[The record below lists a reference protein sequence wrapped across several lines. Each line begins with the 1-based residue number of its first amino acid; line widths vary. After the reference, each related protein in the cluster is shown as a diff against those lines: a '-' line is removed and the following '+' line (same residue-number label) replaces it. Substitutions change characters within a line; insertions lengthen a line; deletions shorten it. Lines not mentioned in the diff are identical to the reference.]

1 MEVFSVLSFDLD
13 SLVSATA
20 LSRSLGK
27 YLAKCK
33 EKPLLILRNN
43 EVEGVLLSAEA
54 YRELLE
60 SYELVQDIRLARE
73 TFEQPTDNPE
83 DKDVFEIMREV
94 EEQGRVQ
101 R

>member
-1 MEVFSVLSFDLD
+1 VVSFELD

-54 YRELLE
+54 YRKLVE
-60 SYELVQDIRLARE
+60 SYELVQDLMLARE
-73 TFEQPTDNPE
+73 IFEGPTENPE
-83 DKDVFEIMREV
+83 DRDVFDIMREV
-94 EEQGRVQ
+94 EERERVQ
-101 R
+101 G

>member
-1 MEVFSVLSFDLD
+1 MFSFDLD

-27 YLAKCK
+27 YLVKCK

-43 EVEGVLLSAEA
+43 EVEGVLLSAEV
-54 YRELLE
+54 YKELLE
-60 SYELVQDIRLARE
+60 SYEIVQDIRLARE
-73 TFEQPTDNPE
+73 IFDQPTENPE

-94 EEQGRVQ
+94 EEQGCVQ

>member
-1 MEVFSVLSFDLD
+1 MLSFDLD

-20 LSRSLGK
+20 LSRSPGR

-43 EVEGVLLSAEA
+43 EVEGVLLSADT
-54 YRELLE
+54 YKELLE

-73 TFEQPTDNPE
+73 VFGQPTDNPE
-83 DKDVFEIMREV
+83 DKDVFEMMREV
-94 EEQGRVQ
+94 EERGRVQ

>member
-1 MEVFSVLSFDLD
+1 MLSFDID
-13 SLVSATA
+13 SLVSVTA

-73 TFEQPTDNPE
+73 IFEQPTDNPE